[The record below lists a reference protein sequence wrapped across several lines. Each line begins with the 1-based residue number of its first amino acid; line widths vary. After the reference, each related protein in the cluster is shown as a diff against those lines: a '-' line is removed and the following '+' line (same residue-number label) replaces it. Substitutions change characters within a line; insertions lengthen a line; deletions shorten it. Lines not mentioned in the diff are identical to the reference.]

1 MLTNKR
7 FQLSQLVNSKTE
19 GQSIVQVTSMSP
31 QCHCKK
37 SPGFLSRDYQATL
50 TPQSQQ
56 QQEGE
61 GPVMQEHQIH
71 TKREKVNSNDPST
84 S

>member
-1 MLTNKR
+1 MLTNKL

-19 GQSIVQVTSMSP
+19 GQSTVQVISM

-37 SPGFLSRDYQATL
+37 SAGFLSRDYQATVL
-50 TPQSQQ
+50 PQSQQ
-56 QQEGE
+56 QQEGD

-71 TKREKVNSNDPST
+71 AKREKVNSNGPST
-84 S
+84 A